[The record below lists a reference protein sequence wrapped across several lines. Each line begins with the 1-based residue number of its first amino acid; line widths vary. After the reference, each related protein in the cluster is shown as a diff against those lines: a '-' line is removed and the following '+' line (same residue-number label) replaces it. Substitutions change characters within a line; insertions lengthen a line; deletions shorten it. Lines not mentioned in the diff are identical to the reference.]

1 LEFFAHLHNLE
12 DLIRWG
18 GYIGLFI
25 IVFAETGLFFGFFL
39 PGDSLLV
46 TAGLI
51 AALDHTLDIRILTGL
66 LCAAAILGDSTG
78 YAIGYHFGPR
88 IFNKEDS
95 IFFHRNHLLKAQRF
109 YEKYGAKTIVLARFV
124 PIVRTFA
131 PTVAG
136 IGKMHYAKFVFY
148 NIAGGIAWVG
158 SMCLS
163 GYYLGRLIP
172 GIDKKIHWVIIVV
185 ILLSLVPLFLEW
197 RKARKE
203 KKEGSH
209 A

>member
-1 LEFFAHLHNLE
+1 MEFFAHLHNLE

-158 SMCLS
+158 SM
-163 GYYLGRLIP
+163 
-172 GIDKKIHWVIIVV
+172 
-185 ILLSLVPLFLEW
+185 
-197 RKARKE
+197 
-203 KKEGSH
+203 
-209 A
+209 